1 MDILRICVE
10 EGESYFWQ
18 KEAEF
23 LARPLHKD
31 AIKDAV
37 VVKAVDLA
45 AYDRFMEGGKECWM
59 QA

>member
-1 MDILRICVE
+1 LRQ
-10 EGESYFWQ
+10 GETNQ
-18 KEAEF
+18 RKETEF
-23 LARPLHKD
+23 LSRPLHKD
-31 AIKDAV
+31 TIEDAV